1 MGVNC
6 LAAKASKN
14 YVYLGVTLVT
24 PMDNYRQAIDLIC
37 RYEGFN
43 ELAYPDP
50 QTGAEPY
57 TIGFGTQYYPDGS
70 VVKKTQCCTQR
81 KALEYLVDELTVL
94 NTELLKL
101 NLGLDECM
109 HQALLSFC
117 HSVGWESFLYSSIID
132 CLEVDD
138 YVGVTEE
145 IARWVFDAD
154 HQVIGGLLERRREE
168 INLFLADV
176 EAKPWVATDVL
187 LRAFKSYG
195 AKPHETEAIRTLEAT
210 INPYALA
217 EFANRFKL
225 DDASAFSSD

>member
-1 MGVNC
+1 
-6 LAAKASKN
+6 
-14 YVYLGVTLVT
+14 
-24 PMDNYRQAIDLIC
+24 MDNYKQAIDLIC

-70 VVKKTQCCTQR
+70 VVKKNQCCTEH

-101 NLGLDECM
+101 NLGLDESM

-117 HSVGWESFLYSSIID
+117 HSVGWESFLYSAIID

-145 IARWVFDAD
+145 IARWVFDSE

-168 INLFLADV
+168 INLFLADI
-176 EAKPWVATDVL
+176 EAKPWVAMDVL
-187 LRAFKSYG
+187 LRAFNSYA
-195 AKPHETEAIRTLEAT
+195 AKPYELDAIRALEST
-210 INPYALA
+210 VNPYALA

-225 DDASAFSSD
+225 DEASAFSSD

>member
-1 MGVNC
+1 
-6 LAAKASKN
+6 
-14 YVYLGVTLVT
+14 
-24 PMDNYRQAIDLIC
+24 MDNYRQAIDLIC

-168 INLFLADV
+168 INLFLAEI

-187 LRAFKSYG
+187 LRAFRSYG
-195 AKPHETEAIRTLEAT
+195 AKPHETEAIRNLEAS

-225 DDASAFSSD
+225 EDASAFSSD

>member
-1 MGVNC
+1 MDVNC
-6 LAAKASKN
+6 LAVKASKN

-24 PMDNYRQAIDLIC
+24 LMDNYKQAIDLIC

-50 QTGAEPY
+50 QTGGEPY

-70 VVKKTQCCTQR
+70 AVKKNQCCTKH

-101 NLGLDECM
+101 NLGLDESM

-117 HSVGWESFLYSSIID
+117 HSVGWESFLYSAIID

-138 YVGVTEE
+138 YVGVSEQ
-145 IARWVFDAD
+145 IARWVFDAE

-168 INLFLADV
+168 INLFLADI
-176 EAKPWVATDVL
+176 ETKPWVVMDVL
-187 LRAFKSYG
+187 LRAFNSYA
-195 AKPHETEAIRTLEAT
+195 AKPYELDAIRTLEAT

-225 DDASAFSSD
+225 DEVSAFSSD

>member
-1 MGVNC
+1 
-6 LAAKASKN
+6 
-14 YVYLGVTLVT
+14 
-24 PMDNYRQAIDLIC
+24 MDNHKQAIDLIC

-70 VVKKTQCCTQR
+70 MVKQNQCCTKH

-101 NLGLDECM
+101 NLGLDESM

-117 HSVGWESFLYSSIID
+117 HSIGWESFLYSSIID
-132 CLEVDD
+132 SLEAED

-145 IARWVFDAD
+145 IACWVFDAE

-168 INLFLADV
+168 INLFLSGVQD
-176 EAKPWVATDVL
+176 KPWVATDVL
-187 LRAFKSYG
+187 LRAFRSYG
-195 AKPHETEAIRTLEAT
+195 AKPYETDAIQALEAT

-217 EFANRFKL
+217 EFANKFRL
-225 DDASAFSSD
+225 DDSSAFSSD

>member
-1 MGVNC
+1 
-6 LAAKASKN
+6 
-14 YVYLGVTLVT
+14 
-24 PMDNYRQAIDLIC
+24 MDNYKQAIDLIC

-50 QTGAEPY
+50 QTGVEPY

-70 VVKKTQCCTQR
+70 VVKKGQCCTKH

-94 NTELLKL
+94 NTELLRL

-145 IARWVFDAD
+145 IARWVFDAE
-154 HQVIGGLLERRREE
+154 HQVIGVLLERRREE
-168 INLFLADV
+168 INLFLTDV
-176 EAKPWVATDVL
+176 ETKPWVTTDVL

-195 AKPHETEAIRTLEAT
+195 AKPHETEAIRTLETT
-210 INPYALA
+210 INPYSLA

-225 DDASAFSSD
+225 DDTSAFSSD